1 MKTVNTIIT
10 GESKTNL
17 SLHELVDDVI
27 KKSSQIP
34 VNSKS
39 LIENNVA
46 GNLYINTNEDIVASV
61 IDGLLHSM
69 IINAT
74 EGDIHISAQEL
85 FGNTIKVFVRDNNCY
100 NTYAVACNL
109 KNMVP
114 LAEQIG
120 GFLNITN
127 QRQKITTLEFSF
139 PVKKEEDRS
148 GYDD

>member
-1 MKTVNTIIT
+1 MKTENTIIT
-10 GESKTNL
+10 GENKTNL
-17 SLHELVDDVI
+17 RLHELVDDVI
-27 KKSSQIP
+27 KNSSHIP
-34 VNSKS
+34 ADSKS
-39 LIENNVA
+39 LIVNNVS
-46 GNLYINTNEDIVASV
+46 GDLYINTNENVVACV
-61 IDGLLHSM
+61 IQGLLDSM
-69 IINAT
+69 IVNAT

-109 KNMVP
+109 QNMVP

-120 GFLNITN
+120 GYLNITN

-139 PVKKEEDRS
+139 PVKKEEERP